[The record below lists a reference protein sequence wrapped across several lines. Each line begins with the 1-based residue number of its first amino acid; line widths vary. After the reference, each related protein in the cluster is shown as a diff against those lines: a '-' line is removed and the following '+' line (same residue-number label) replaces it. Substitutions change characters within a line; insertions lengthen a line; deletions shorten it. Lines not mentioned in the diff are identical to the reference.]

1 MSMNSIFSST
11 ALSTECVSKSGL
23 KPTLAIW
30 FEACPALFLLL
41 LSQTVDMDLCYVTI
55 DLPDKKTATNQICGD
70 EPLNSGSQSPHIETT
85 QCIQKLHICAN
96 TSTKTSFSLNS
107 PKTQHG
113 SEVKRN
119 SEWGWEILEESG
131 AKRPHIHEKEAKER
145 QCERRCNNTSDE
157 SVSWTSLSFLPEA
170 VRLWEILQADGQLKT
185 APPSSPHL
193 LCIRSLVEPDI
204 LASLHISS
212 FKNYTAVNVGQKG
225 KLPLNRHS
233 VHSNIRKLSVQ
244 HITKR

>member
-131 AKRPHIHEKEAKER
+131 AKRPHIQYMRRKQRKGNASEDAITPLMKVCLER
-145 QCERRCNNTSDE
+145 
-157 SVSWTSLSFLPEA
+157 LSPSCP
-170 VRLWEILQADGQLKT
+170 RLWDFGK
-185 APPSSPHL
+185 
-193 LCIRSLVEPDI
+193 
-204 LASLHISS
+204 S
-212 FKNYTAVNVGQKG
+212 FKQMG
-225 KLPLNRHS
+225 S
-233 VHSNIRKLSVQ
+233 
-244 HITKR
+244 